1 ARDPSGGGA
10 VSAWLGAGGAAVVL
24 GGLAFALIGAPAPNQ
39 PEVVASY
46 ATPLKGR
53 SSGQRHNAIR
63 AAQAIDGVR
72 VRPGETFSFNVR
84 VGSWSRDAG
93 YVRAPVSMDGT
104 ILLATGGGVCQTS
117 TTLYNAALLAGLTV
131 RERHPHVVAPAYV
144 PPGRDAAVAWPGID
158 LRIRNPLPWPV
169 TLRAKASGDRLVLE
183 IVAPRR
189 SADRWS
195 LDSRVLSVDPPGR
208 RRVAWNPRRRA
219 SPGRS
224 GFRATA
230 ERVRI
235 GADGTIAR
243 ESLSDDRYVSMD
255 AVVPLAGGGS

>member
-1 ARDPSGGGA
+1 VNALPGLA
-10 VSAWLGAGGAAVVL
+10 AAAVIL
-24 GGLAFALIGAPAPNQ
+24 GGLAFAFVGAPAPDG
-39 PEVVASY
+39 PKVVASY
-46 ATPLKGR
+46 ATSLKGR
-53 SSGQRHNAIR
+53 SPGQRHNAVR

-131 RERHPHVVAPAYV
+131 RERHPHVVAPGYV

-158 LRIRNPLPWPV
+158 LRIRNPWPWAV
-169 TLRAKASGDRLVLE
+169 TVRAKATGDRLTVD

-189 SADRWS
+189 SGDRWA

-224 GFRATA
+224 GFRAIA
-230 ERVRI
+230 DRIRVGSD
-235 GADGTIAR
+235 GAIVR
-243 ESLSDDRYVSMD
+243 EPLSDDRYVSMD
-255 AVVPLAGGGS
+255 AVVPMAGGG